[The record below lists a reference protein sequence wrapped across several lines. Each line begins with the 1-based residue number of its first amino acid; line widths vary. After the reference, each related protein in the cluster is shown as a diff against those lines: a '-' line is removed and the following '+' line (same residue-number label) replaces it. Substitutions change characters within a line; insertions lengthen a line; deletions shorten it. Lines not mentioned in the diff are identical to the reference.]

1 MTDAVRTTVNLP
13 CSDLRVLDLTSG
25 PAALVAMVLADFGA
39 DVIRVEPPERR
50 PLDAVP
56 AYRQWNRGKRIHR
69 VDLRSPSGRSEL
81 DALTTG
87 CDVVTEN
94 LRPGSAAS
102 LGIGWHRLS
111 TRHPAL
117 VLLSISGFGSDGPL
131 ATTKGYEGVVAA
143 KTGQFVIQNG
153 YRNDGP
159 IYDAVP
165 KGVFGAAMLGLTGV
179 LAALEHRSLTGVG
192 THVET
197 SLVQS
202 NFVYSYDGIRHDDPA
217 VTRALTLV
225 QGRDPQN
232 DSPGYRIA
240 QCADGQWIQSGS
252 FGPGIF
258 ENLIRALGID
268 EYFTDPRYAAGV
280 WSLGDRDRRALI
292 DLIDAAYRQRTLP
305 EWITVLDD
313 HDAAYGRFLTTQ
325 EYMDHPQMIHNGH
338 AIEVDDPVVG
348 RSRQLG
354 PLATFGSFRWQ
365 WPGPP
370 SPIEDGPSPRW
381 RPTRHTLPP
390 AAPNTSTT
398 SALSHLRIVDLAM
411 YAAAPGGPGLL
422 AELGAEVIKV
432 EPLAGDPTM
441 RTGGE
446 LFARITR
453 GKRRVSIDLKTP
465 DGQAVLRALVATS
478 DVVVHN
484 FRPGVPERLGAGFDL
499 LREVNPRLVY
509 VYAAA
514 FGSSGPDARRPAF
527 DPVISAMAGGE
538 VLQAGEGNPPQQRQ
552 TSDHSALLGV
562 AAAILLG
569 VRQRDSTGE
578 AQYVET
584 TMLASAAYL
593 FSDDFI
599 DYPGKPARTVPD
611 HGQHGLDALYRLYQ
625 AQDGRWLFLAC
636 LRADEWERLSNALD
650 PGLHDRFPDAHRDRD
665 ADGLSEC
672 LASAFASRPAAVWE
686 KTLQAVDV
694 ACAVADGSWQDF
706 LYGDDA
712 QVRPS
717 MVTSYALPDVGPVLH
732 TGRPVTLTSTL
743 DPIGRLES
751 LGQSTVA
758 VLSETGLDELEIADL
773 VARRV
778 VLAAPSADA

>member
-1 MTDAVRTTVNLP
+1 MVSLP
-13 CSDLRVLDLTSG
+13 CSDLRVLDLSSG
-25 PAALVAMVLADFGA
+25 PAALAAMVLADFGA
-39 DVIRVEPPERR
+39 DVIRVEPPNRR

-56 AYRQWNRGKRIHR
+56 AYRQWNRGKRIH
-69 VDLRSPSGRSEL
+69 VTDLRSDAGRSEL
-81 DALTTG
+81 DDLTAQ
-87 CDVVTEN
+87 CDVVIEN
-94 LRPGSAAS
+94 LRDGAAVS
-102 LGIGWHRLS
+102 LGVDWERLS
-111 TRHPAL
+111 AQNPGL
-117 VLLSISGFGSDGPL
+117 VLLSISGFGSQGPL

-143 KTGQFVIQNG
+143 RTGQFVIQNG
-153 YRNDGP
+153 YRADGP

-179 LAALEHRSLTGVG
+179 LVALEHRSVTGAG

-197 SLVQS
+197 SLLQS
-202 NFVYSYDGIRHDDPA
+202 NFVYSYNGIRHADPA
-217 VTRALTLV
+217 VTRAMSLA
-225 QGRDPQN
+225 QGRDPLN

-258 ENLIRALGID
+258 ENLMRALGID
-268 EYFTDPRYAAGV
+268 EYFTDPRFAAGV
-280 WSLGDRDRRALI
+280 WSLGDTDRRALI
-292 DLIDAAYRQRTLP
+292 DLIDAAYRRRTLP

-325 EYMDHPQMIHNGH
+325 EYMDHPQMVHNRH
-338 AIEVDDPVVG
+338 VIEVDDPVVG
-348 RSRQLG
+348 PSRQLG
-354 PLATFGSFRWQ
+354 PLATFASFEWE

-370 SPIEDGPSPRW
+370 SPSANGMPPRW
-381 RPTRHTLPP
+381 RSARRALPATVP
-390 AAPNTSTT
+390 GASGA

-465 DGQAVLRALVATS
+465 DGQALLRALVATS

-484 FRPGVPERLGAGFDL
+484 FRPGVPERLGAGYDL
-499 LREVNPRLVY
+499 LRQVNPRLVY

-514 FGSSGPDARRPAF
+514 FGSTGPDARRPAF

-538 VLQAGEGNPPQQRQ
+538 LLQSGEGNPPQQRQ

-569 VRQRDSTGE
+569 VRQRDRTGE

-599 DYPGKPARTVPD
+599 DYPDKPPRPQPD
-611 HGQHGLDALYRLYQ
+611 RGQHGLDALYRLYR
-625 AQDGRWLFLAC
+625 AQDGKWLFLAC
-636 LRADEWERLSNALD
+636 LRADEWKRLCHVVGR
-650 PGLHDRFPDAHRDRD
+650 GLHDRFPDAHLNRR
-665 ADGLSEC
+665 AEGLAEC
-672 LASAFASRPAAVWE
+672 LASAFDSRPAADWE
-686 KTLQAVDV
+686 RDLHAADV
-694 ACAVADGSWQDF
+694 ACAVADGTWQDF
-706 LYGDDA
+706 LYGEEAPVD
-712 QVRPS
+712 PS
-717 MVTSYALPDVGPVLH
+717 MVTSCTLPDVGAVRH
-732 TGRPVTLTSTL
+732 TGRPVTLSCAQE
-743 DPIGRLES
+743 PIGRLEA
-751 LGQSTVA
+751 LGESTVA
-758 VLSETGLDELEIADL
+758 VLSETGLDDYEIADL
-773 VARRV
+773 VTRRV
-778 VLAAPSADA
+778 VFAAPSADS